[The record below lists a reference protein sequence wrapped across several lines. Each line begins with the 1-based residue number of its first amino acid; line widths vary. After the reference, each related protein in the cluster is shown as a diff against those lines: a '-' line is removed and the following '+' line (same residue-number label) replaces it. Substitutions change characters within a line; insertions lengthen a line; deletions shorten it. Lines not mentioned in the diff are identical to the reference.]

1 MVVVSSNQTGA
12 LDGMRF
18 LGQAKVVG
26 PGGDIL
32 ARTWSKAGFAVAEL
46 DVQAE
51 LTRARRVLKHLEER
65 RPEVY
70 R

>member
-1 MVVVSSNQTGA
+1 
-12 LDGMRF
+12 MRF

-32 ARTWSKAGFAVAEL
+32 ARTWSKAGLAVADL

-51 LTRARRVLKHLEER
+51 IALARRVLDHLDEL
-65 RPEVY
+65 RPEAY
-70 R
+70 RSRS